1 VREGAVESGDEVRI
15 VERASDSMTVAE
27 IVSLR
32 YDDYDKQ
39 DELRRAAVLPGLSE
53 GWREHFRKRAEEA

>member
-1 VREGAVESGDEVRI
+1 
-15 VERASDSMTVAE
+15 MTVAE

-39 DELRRAAVLPGLSE
+39 DELKRAADLPGLSE
-53 GWREHFRKRAEEA
+53 GWREHFRKRAEET